1 MIQKSNRLE
10 LVDALRGF
18 ALLGIVLLHN
28 IEHYNIYFIPAEM
41 PQWLKSLDSCVWDA
55 SFFLMAGKA
64 FSTFALLFGFSFFIQ
79 MDNAAKKGIDFRW
92 RFAWRMILLMLI
104 AQIHTIFYS
113 GDILLMY
120 ACIGLLIIPFSKAS
134 NKVIFGVALFLI
146 LQPFEWGRLI
156 YASMNPDFIIKGGL
170 GDSYYAPM
178 IETMKNG
185 SFLEVVKSNLTGAQL
200 WNNLWQIGS
209 GRLFQIPAL
218 FLFGTLLGRM
228 QYFIKSEESI
238 KFWKR
243 ILLWGVVTFIPL
255 YLLKTFVP
263 PMIENKSILIPYNI
277 TIPSLVNFVLTAI
290 LVASFSLL
298 WFKRNNG
305 YTLQRSLIP
314 YGRMSLTNYITS
326 SIIGC
331 FIFLNYGLDLYKS
344 TGATV
349 SIFIGIAIFFVQFIF
364 SRWWLSR
371 YKQGPLEYIW
381 KKLTWII

>member
-18 ALLGIVLLHN
+18 ALFAIVLLHN
-28 IEHYNIYFIPAEM
+28 IEHYNLYFIPAGM
-41 PQWLKSLDSCVWDA
+41 PQWLTTLDGHVWFTT
-55 SFFLMAGKA
+55 FFVMGGKA
-64 FSTFALLFGFSFFIQ
+64 FSTFALLFGFSLFIQ
-79 MDNAAKKGIDFRW
+79 MDNAEKKGIDFRW
-92 RFAWRMILLMLI
+92 RFAWRMVILILF
-104 AQIHTIFYS
+104 AQLHAIFYS

-120 ACIGLLIIPFSKAS
+120 ACIGLLIIPFTKAS

-146 LQPFEWGRLI
+146 LQPLEWGRLI
-156 YASMNPDFIIKGGL
+156 CASLNPDFVIKGGL
-170 GDSYYAPM
+170 GDIYYAPM

-185 SFLEVVKSNLTGAQL
+185 SFLEVVKSNMTGVQL

-228 QYFIKSEESI
+228 HYFVKSEESI
-238 KFWKR
+238 KFWKK
-243 ILLWGVVTFIPL
+243 ILLLGVVIFIPL
-255 YLLKTFVP
+255 YLLKTVIP
-263 PMIENKSILIPYNI
+263 PMIENKSILVPYNVA
-277 TIPSLVNFVLTAI
+277 IPSLVNFTLTAI
-290 LVASFSLL
+290 LVAGFSLL
-298 WFKRNNG
+298 WFNRDNG
-305 YTLQRSLIP
+305 YKLQRFIIP
-314 YGRMSLTNYITS
+314 YGRMSLTNYITN

-331 FIFLNYGLDLYKS
+331 FIYLNYGLDLYKS

-349 SIFIGIAIFFVQFIF
+349 CVLIGIAIFLVQFIF